1 MKPNCCPLSDLVKRD
16 EKPGPSRA
24 YGTRG
29 MKKQRIRKRTAAIQ
43 ALESHPR
50 KSPREHASTLA
61 ILGSAGLLNRRK
73 HADDT
78 KSTASEDTVS
88 DIHSIVKSEPVVS
101 ETQEASER
109 LQQFLSEVFEEA
121 AEFDMADETIEGDPA
136 LVAAT
141 NVPDVSSL
149 VSECEDCDI
158 IRNEIKA
165 GVEDRARGRRGKFK
179 KKNRTG
185 WPNKKKAKKS
195 SRANSAEL
203 EHKASGSLDGASS
216 AGALDDDTA
225 ASTASED
232 DANLSEAERT
242 LEDKSNDDD
251 ETLTEAKL
259 EAEEPP
265 DDDDEPL
272 RLDLKV
278 VVQEDRRPTPE
289 KDEKRSSRSSL
300 SDSEEK
306 EIRKKKRALQGLLL
320 QPVVRV
326 ARVDPGAARRLRSG
340 AGRARRG
347 GRSPRAPR
355 PR

>member
-1 MKPNCCPLSDLVKRD
+1 
-16 EKPGPSRA
+16 
-24 YGTRG
+24 

-78 KSTASEDTVS
+78 KSTASEDTIS
-88 DIHSIVKSEPVVS
+88 DIQSNAKVESVVS

-121 AEFDMADETIEGDPA
+121 AEFDMSDETIEGDTA
-136 LVAAT
+136 LITST

-165 GVEDRARGRRGKFK
+165 GVTERGRGRRGKFK
-179 KKNRTG
+179 KKNKTG
-185 WPNKKKAKKS
+185 WPNKKKVKKS
-195 SRANSAEL
+195 SRTNSAEL
-203 EHKASGSLDGASS
+203 EQKASSS
-216 AGALDDDTA
+216 ADGSSAEQLDEDTA
-225 ASTASED
+225 QSTASED
-232 DANLSEAERT
+232 DAILSETEKT
-242 LEDKSNDDD
+242 LEDKCKSEDESQNGQED
-251 ETLTEAKL
+251 ETLIEKL
-259 EAEEPP
+259 KSEEM
-265 DDDDEPL
+265 DNDEDKPL
-272 RLDLKV
+272 QLDLKV
-278 VVQEDRRPTPE
+278 VMEDSKTPE

-300 SDSEEK
+300 SDAEDK
-306 EIRKKKRALQGLLL
+306 ELRKKRRALQGLLL

-326 ARVDPGAARRLRSG
+326 ARVDPGVARRLRSTAA
-340 AGRARRG
+340 AGRGRG
-347 GRSPRAPR
+347 RAVR
-355 PR
+355 PERLERPKHR